1 MCIRDRLKVKGQ
13 PKNGVELA
21 NDLERFAQA
30 YGGNT
35 IAACFVEPVAGSTGT
50 LVPPEGYLE
59 RLREICDEH
68 GILLVFDEVIT
79 GFGRMGAPFAS
90 QKFDV
95 TPDIMTMAKAITNGS
110 MPMGAVCVKDHIYET
125 VTDNS
130 CLLYTSPSPRDAT
143 LSRMPSSA

>member
-1 MCIRDRLKVKGQ
+1 MCIRDR
-13 PKNGVELA
+13 
-21 NDLERFAQA
+21 ERFAQA

-79 GFGRMGAPFAS
+79 GFGRMGTPFAS

-95 TPDIMTMAKAITNGS
+95 TPDIMTMAKAITYGS

-130 CLLYTSPSPRDAT
+130 NPDTIEFFMGTPIQVIQVRAQLV
-143 LSRMPSSA
+143 